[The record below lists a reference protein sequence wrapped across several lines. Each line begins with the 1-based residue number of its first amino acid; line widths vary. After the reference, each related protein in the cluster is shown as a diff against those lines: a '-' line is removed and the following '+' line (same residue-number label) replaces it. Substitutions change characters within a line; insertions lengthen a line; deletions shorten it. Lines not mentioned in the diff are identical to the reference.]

1 MADRIDKLQR
11 KLGHHFS
18 TPALLEQAL
27 IHRSFA
33 AVNNE
38 RLEFL
43 GDAVLEL
50 IVSQALYLKFPA
62 AEEGQL
68 TRLRATLVRKEALAA
83 RARELGLGDF
93 LVMGQGE
100 NKSGGRDRDS
110 ILADAFEAVA
120 GAIYLDAGFEVV
132 CLRVSVWLR
141 TAIEALSLD
150 ATGKDA
156 KTRLQEH
163 LQAQSLPLP
172 VYEVLSIDGA
182 SHSQNFTV
190 NCNCELLDKPEIA
203 QGSSRRLAEQRAAQ
217 QVLSVL
223 LNQAAL

>member
-1 MADRIDKLQR
+1 M
-11 KLGHHFS
+11 
-18 TPALLEQAL
+18 
-27 IHRSFA
+27 
-33 AVNNE
+33 
-38 RLEFL
+38 

-50 IVSQALYLKFPA
+50 SVSQALYLKFPA

-68 TRLRATLVRKEALAA
+68 TRLRAALVRKEALAA

-110 ILADAFEAVA
+110 ILADAFEAVT
-120 GAIYLDAGFEVV
+120 GAIYLDAGFEVA
-132 CLRVSVWLR
+132 CLRVSAWLKA
-141 TAIEALSLD
+141 AIEALSLE

-172 VYEVLSIDGA
+172 IYSR
-182 SHSQNFTV
+182 SSK
-190 NCNCELLDKPEIA
+190 LD
-203 QGSSRRLAEQRAAQ
+203 RRATAIPRP
-217 QVLSVL
+217 
-223 LNQAAL
+223 

>member
-1 MADRIDKLQR
+1 MADRIDKLQK
-11 KLGHHFS
+11 KLGHYFS
-18 TPALLEQAL
+18 TPTLLEQAL

-50 IVSQALYLKFPA
+50 SVSQALYLKFPA

-68 TRLRATLVRKEALAA
+68 TRLRAALVRKEALAA

-110 ILADAFEAVA
+110 ILADAFEAVT
-120 GAIYLDAGFEVV
+120 GAIYLDAGFEVA
-132 CLRVSVWLR
+132 CLRVSAWLKA
-141 TAIEALSLD
+141 AIEALSLE

-172 VYEVLSIDGA
+172 IYEVLSIDGA
-182 SHSQNFTV
+182 SHSKSFTV
-190 NCNCELLDKPEIA
+190 TCNCELLDKPEIA

-223 LNQAAL
+223 MNKVAL